1 MNCSNLAC
9 NKEIKE
15 AQFFVAD
22 AIQHSPL
29 GNKRINI
36 LLPICSE
43 CVAIHKLTE
52 KVVGNIKIIESACV

>member
-9 NKEIKE
+9 NKEIQE

-29 GNKRINI
+29 GNKIVNV

-43 CVAIHKLTE
+43 CVEKHRLTD